1 MSAAVVSAVA
11 LTLSLALV
19 AGTLLGGPI
28 GTGNLYLT
36 KVGANGGVDAPAA
49 APVNVCL
56 GTGSTVSSRSCGCDC
71 GCDNPTLLLG
81 NVKKGSRS
89 STTGVSKRLVKRT
102 GVGI

>member
-1 MSAAVVSAVA
+1 MS
-11 LTLSLALV
+11 SLALV

-36 KVGANGGVDAPAA
+36 KVDANGGVGVGLAAPA
-49 APVNVCL
+49 NVCL
-56 GTGSTVSSRSCGCDC
+56 GTGSTVSSRSCGC
-71 GCDNPTLLLG
+71 GCDDPTLLLG